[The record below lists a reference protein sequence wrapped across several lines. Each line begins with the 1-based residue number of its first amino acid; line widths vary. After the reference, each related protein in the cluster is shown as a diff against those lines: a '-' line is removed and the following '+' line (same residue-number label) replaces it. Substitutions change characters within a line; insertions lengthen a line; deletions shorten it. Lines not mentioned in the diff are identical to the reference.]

1 MTEQKTKKRGWVK
14 NAVIIFLAV
23 MLVLVFFSNTIMNR
37 SLPEVA
43 TQYTSSGQI
52 NAMIR
57 GSGTAVANE
66 TFEVK
71 IDQTRTILST
81 HIRVGDEVQ
90 SGQLLFR
97 LQETES
103 DELGT
108 LREELENKEYNYR
121 IAMLDASLNDGSQTN
136 REIQRARE
144 DLQAAQDAFDQMVPI
159 PAEDIAA
166 VKTRIDELKEQ
177 VTIFEIIRDDA
188 QKSLDELGGLE
199 PSSNKDTTLE
209 QAWHDAVAA
218 AAQAESAQKAVEWR
232 FSTLITILDEIAAEI
247 SDRMSAAEKTAILR
261 EFTNGNAQHDAYI
274 LSVVK
279 SALAEEFK
287 IPAEPSDNLKVSHSG
302 EVFEYDASD
311 KSTIRLLVPIGG
323 TSGTPYAAGAEFL
336 KEDLLEAFQQIELA
350 KAATQAA
357 KSAAS
362 AALDRYSESGN
373 SGNEAEYNRRKRFLD
388 NAQANLDQ
396 ISDDLTLQQKLLEQY
411 ETRNA
416 DYAAAK
422 QNLRT
427 LSDNLDNLLLQQR
440 QQGVSQT
447 KTAMELE
454 RQRADIE
461 ELKAKIEGMETGGE
475 QTEVLAAVSGI
486 VRSLNVSSG
495 NKAQADAVLAT
506 IEVPDR
512 GYTLNMSVS
521 NEQAAKVAVGDMA
534 DVTSYYW
541 GSNITAQL
549 ISIRNDPEKHGEG
562 KLLLFNLTGNV
573 ESGSQYNLAIGTRS
587 QYYDVIVPNSALHED
602 TNGTYVYVV
611 EAKNSPLG
619 NRYFVTRVDVT
630 VLAKDD
636 NNSAVSGSLS
646 GWNSSVV
653 TASPPLSN
661 GMQVRLTENP

>member
-14 NAVIIFLAV
+14 NAIIIFLAV

-81 HIRVGDEVQ
+81 HVRTGDEVQ

-103 DELGT
+103 DELGA
-108 LREELENKEYNYR
+108 LRDELENKEYNYR
-121 IAMLDASLNDGSQTN
+121 LSMLDASLNDGSQTN
-136 REIQRARE
+136 REVQRARE
-144 DLQAAQDAFDQMVPI
+144 DLQAAQDAFDQMTTI
-159 PAEDIAA
+159 PAEDIAQL
-166 VKTRIDELKEQ
+166 KTRIEELKEQ
-177 VTIFEIIRDDA
+177 VIIFESLRDDA
-188 QKSLDELGGLE
+188 QKSLDELGGLQ
-199 PSSNKDTTLE
+199 PSATSNATY
-209 QAWHDAVAA
+209 QALVAAGNTAAEARNSLDAVKLRYNDDYMLLDAIA
-218 AAQAESAQKAVEWR
+218 TLLKASVEADPAKPR
-232 FSTLITILDEIAAEI
+232 YS
-247 SDRMSAAEKTAILR
+247 K
-261 EFTNGNAQHDAYI
+261 DAYI
-274 LSVVK
+274 E
-279 SALAEEFK
+279 ALADEFGALPGAAIVPGTDAVFTRDPDGTTIHFPIDDTDPTANPINK
-287 IPAEPSDNLKVSHSG
+287 ADLATAYQAILFATSTLESAETALRSAQ
-302 EVFEYDASD
+302 DA
-311 KSTIRLLVPIGG
+311 
-323 TSGTPYAAGAEFL
+323 YN
-336 KEDLLEAFQQIELA
+336 EAN
-350 KAATQAA
+350 KA
-357 KSAAS
+357 
-362 AALDRYSESGN
+362 
-373 SGNEAEYNRRKRFLD
+373 GNEAEYNRRKRALE
-388 NAQANLDQ
+388 NAQTYLDQ
-396 ISDDLTLQQKLLEQY
+396 YNADLAFQQKLLEQY
-411 ETRNA
+411 EQKNSE
-416 DYAAAK
+416 YAAAK

-440 QQGVSQT
+440 QVGVSQT
-447 KTAMELE
+447 KTAMDLE
-454 RQRADIE
+454 RQRTEIE
-461 ELKAKIEGMETGGE
+461 ELKAKIEGMESGGE

-486 VRSLNVSSG
+486 VRSMNVSSG

-512 GYTLNMSVS
+512 GYTLNMSVT
-521 NEQAAKVAVGDMA
+521 NEQASKVAVGDMA

-549 ISIRNDPEKHGEG
+549 ISVRNDPEKHGEG

-573 ESGSQYNLAIGTRS
+573 ESGSQYNLAIGARS
-587 QYYDVIVPNSALHED
+587 QYYDVVVPNSAVHED

-611 EAKNSPLG
+611 ESRNSPLG
-619 NRYFVTRVDVT
+619 NRYFATRVDVT

-636 NNSAVSGSLS
+636 NNSAVSGNLS

-661 GMQVRLTENP
+661 GMQVRLAENP